1 MKRTRK
7 WAFVAQEA
15 TRLTALGLS
24 PRETASRLGV
34 NKATVTRWIASGKL
48 TPPGEK
54 PRAKPAKVKVKSR
67 RTPSEW
73 AREIRKAYDLDATDD
88 QLVTLA
94 QAALA
99 MTIDS
104 TAAAQLRLQAAG
116 RFQALVKQLSLVTRR
131 ADEPPAEKPESK
143 SAAAPRPSA
152 AAHRADPRKL
162 LLMPNAK

>member
-34 NKATVTRWIASGKL
+34 NK
-48 TPPGEK
+48 GEK
-54 PRAKPAKVKVKSR
+54 PRATPAKVKVKSR